1 MSAPKTVSPEALIS
15 LTEYAVVRGRNWKAA
30 LRNDWTYG
38 GPWSNPALAQLRNTH
53 GPAWL
58 KNFKLS

>member
-1 MSAPKTVSPEALIS
+1 MNTSKPVSSEAITALK
-15 LTEYAVVRGRNWKAA
+15 EYAVVRGRNWKAA

-58 KNFKLS
+58 KNFKFS